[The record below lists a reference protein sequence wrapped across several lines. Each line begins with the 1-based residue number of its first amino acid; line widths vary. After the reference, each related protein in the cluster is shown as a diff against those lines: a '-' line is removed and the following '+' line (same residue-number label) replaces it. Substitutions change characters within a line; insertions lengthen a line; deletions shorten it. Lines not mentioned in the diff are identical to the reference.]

1 MYTSNDISLSVL
13 DQIPIRKESSASD
26 ALNETINL
34 AVVCDNLGYQRY
46 WVAEHHNSKSFTGNS
61 PEILITAI
69 AEKTNHIRVGS
80 GGVMLTHYSSLKIA
94 EQFLTL
100 QALHPNRIDLGIGR
114 APGSDQKTST
124 ALSYPRNQINVEYY
138 PAQVIDL
145 INYVNNSLAE
155 DHPFKGVQASA
166 DTNTPSSLDIWLLG
180 SSDYSARLAATLGLP
195 FAFADFFGDLPHGP
209 IVADLYRRTFKPSKY
224 LKNPLLTVAV
234 QALCA
239 TTEEEA
245 LFLGSSRNLNK
256 ASSVMGLHQ
265 AFISPEEATQYP
277 LTEQAEQFMK
287 SFRKGYIDGNPKQV
301 AKKILNVANKYK
313 TNEIAIVTN
322 AYSHEVRIQSYTLIA
337 NEFNLAELQS

>member
-1 MYTSNDISLSVL
+1 MYEASDISLNVL
-13 DQIPIRKESSASD
+13 DQIPIRKEGSASN

-34 AVVCDNLGYQRY
+34 AVVCENLGYQRY

-61 PEILITAI
+61 PEILIGAI
-69 AEKTNHIRVGS
+69 AEKTKHIRVGS

-100 QALHPNRIDLGIGR
+100 QALYPNRIDLGIGR

-124 ALSYPRNQINVEYY
+124 ALSYPRNQINAEYY
-138 PAQVIDL
+138 PAQIIDL
-145 INYVNNSLAE
+145 IDYVNNSLTD
-155 DHPFKGVQASA
+155 DHPFKGIQASA

-180 SSDYSARLAATLGLP
+180 SSDYSARLAAALGLP

-209 IVADLYRRTFKPSKY
+209 IVSDLYRRTFKPSKY
-224 LKNPLLTVAV
+224 LKTPLLVVAV
-234 QALCA
+234 QVMCA

-245 LFLGSSRNLNK
+245 IFLGSSRNLNK
-256 ASSVMGLHQ
+256 AGSVMGLHQ
-265 AFISPEEATQYP
+265 AFISPEEATKYP

-322 AYSHEVRIQSYTLIA
+322 AYSHEARVQSYTLIA
-337 NEFNLAELQS
+337 NEFN